1 MNGII
6 HVNLKTGAREV
17 RNIARRPNFDF
28 RQVETLKHDNLEE
41 AQKKKSYGD
50 VISQLKP
57 KITHPPRG
65 LAFPQTFI
73 LAHLLTRINRASRGR
88 AGLGGHRFWCE

>member
-41 AQKKKSYGD
+41 AQKRAAAHHHHHTNHLSCVNG
-50 VISQLKP
+50 VIP
-57 KITHPPRG
+57 
-65 LAFPQTFI
+65 
-73 LAHLLTRINRASRGR
+73 
-88 AGLGGHRFWCE
+88 